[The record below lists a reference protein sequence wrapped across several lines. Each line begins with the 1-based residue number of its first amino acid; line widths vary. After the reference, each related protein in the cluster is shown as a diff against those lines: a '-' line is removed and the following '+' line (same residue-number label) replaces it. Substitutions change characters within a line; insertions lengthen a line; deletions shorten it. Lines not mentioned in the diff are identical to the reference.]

1 MPDTLTRQASVEA
14 EAVARTARLRHRAGV
29 AISAVAGAVTTLF
42 VYIGVVAV
50 AQIIVAIPQWIR
62 VQEQYDRGEIR
73 WQEYLMVGVYQNAV
87 FAGFFLYVG
96 LFLLPFVV
104 SLPIASPIVLL
115 WQRPARLLFLR
126 PFNRRPLTRGL
137 SRLVRRDV
145 ARYGHVYTLADAN
158 IRVRWWVR
166 MPALLGQVALLS
178 FRARKIKRPRQLHRL
193 DRAIARTWMRNINW
207 CLSWKKVFA
216 VASADACWQQV
227 VEKLLHRSTVIFIDL
242 TEARPNVLWE
252 IDLIRRLGLERR
264 VVWLLARSADAQTI
278 ATSWP
283 PGGEPIHRY
292 DDSGA
297 ADREAFGAAVAER
310 IAEQEGESRRQPA
323 LQWLSIAA
331 LVMFGIGCFPL
342 LVLWLPG
349 PAQRLADISS
359 DLPLAIL
366 AFGLATLLA
375 FAAIAAKNRNA
386 IFFVLVQILLIVI
399 AVLGGMPVTPL

>member
-1 MPDTLTRQASVEA
+1 MPDTLTRQVSAGA
-14 EAVARTARLRHRAGV
+14 EVARTARLRHRAAV
-29 AISAVAGAVTTLF
+29 AISGVSGVVTTIF
-42 VYIGVVAV
+42 VYVGIVSV

-62 VQEQYDRGEIR
+62 VQEQYDRGEIP

-87 FAGFFLYVG
+87 FVGFFLYVG

-104 SLPIASPIVLL
+104 SLPIASPVVLL
-115 WQRPARLLFLR
+115 WQRPARILFLR

-145 ARYGHVYTLADAN
+145 ARYGHVYTLADADL
-158 IRVRWWVR
+158 RVRWWVR
-166 MPALLGQVALLS
+166 IPALLGQVALLS
-178 FRARKIKRPRQLHRL
+178 FRARKIRSPRQLRRL
-193 DRAIARTWMRNINW
+193 DRAIDRTWMRNINW
-207 CLSWKKVFA
+207 CLSWKKVFP

-227 VEKLLHRSTVIFIDL
+227 VEKLLRRSTVIFIDL

-264 VVWLLARSADAQTI
+264 VVWLLARSADADTI

-283 PGGEPIHRY
+283 PIGEPIYGY

-349 PAQRLADISS
+349 PAERLANVSS

-366 AFGLATLLA
+366 AFGMTTLLA
-375 FAAIAAKNRNA
+375 FAAIAVKNRNA
-386 IFFVLVQILLIVI
+386 IFFVLVQILLLVI